1 MTAAQLSQLTY
12 QGAGGSTV
20 DTVQVRVNDG
30 TVLSSWTSF
39 AVTVPLTIESFG
51 VTSLVQVGNNYF
63 LNPVAGG
70 TGPELNVSGSPVVT
84 GEYSGWTLIGAE
96 QTSTGYDVAWKN
108 AALNSYAIWTTDSSG
123 NFVSNSGAI
132 SGTSTTLENFEVAMQ
147 QDLNG
152 DGVIGVPPALTKS
165 VTASSL
171 PDNFQFAN
179 DGTSGMIVQT
189 PAGHTS
195 VVAITPHDTFVFAPN
210 FGQST
215 IDNLRRQRTP
225 SSSARRCSPISR
237 RCWQEPMTMHPA
249 MP

>member
-96 QTSTGYDVAWKN
+96 QTSTGYDVPGRTQPSIRMPSGPPTAV
-108 AALNSYAIWTTDSSG
+108 ATT
-123 NFVSNSGAI
+123 F
-132 SGTSTTLENFEVAMQ
+132 
-147 QDLNG
+147 
-152 DGVIGVPPALTKS
+152 
-165 VTASSL
+165 
-171 PDNFQFAN
+171 
-179 DGTSGMIVQT
+179 
-189 PAGHTS
+189 
-195 VVAITPHDTFVFAPN
+195 
-210 FGQST
+210 
-215 IDNLRRQRTP
+215 RTP
-225 SSSARRCSPISR
+225 GRSREPAPRWRTSRSLCSRTS
-237 RCWQEPMTMHPA
+237 MATV
-249 MP
+249 